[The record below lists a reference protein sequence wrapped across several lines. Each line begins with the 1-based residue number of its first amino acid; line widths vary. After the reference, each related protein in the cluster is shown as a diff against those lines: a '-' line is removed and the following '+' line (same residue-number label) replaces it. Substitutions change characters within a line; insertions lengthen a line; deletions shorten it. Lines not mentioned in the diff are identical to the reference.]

1 MVASWKQRNVIIV
14 VNKDTLLPSVGQ
26 DLNGTP
32 QSTQQS
38 DNFEV
43 PTSFIRTVRPSRVDR
58 IHTVEECSCAPIEV
72 QMMVN
77 GQMLDMEID
86 TGADKTRREFLRV
99 QARYGNQKAKLA
111 LIGNWMKYIRLPL
124 FESNHR
130 LATRFR
136 ERLSKIEPR
145 PRRFFKPS
153 IDWRNKELSRW
164 CLKKMASMW
173 QVTVNQVLS
182 VEQYPLP
189 KPEDLFATLAE
200 GNNSS
205 YSECTSPQL

>member
-1 MVASWKQRNVIIV
+1 MVASSKQRNVIIV

-111 LIGNWMKYIRLPL
+111 LIRLPLRLPL

-145 PRRFFKPS
+145 PRRFFKP
-153 IDWRNKELSRW
+153 
-164 CLKKMASMW
+164 
-173 QVTVNQVLS
+173 
-182 VEQYPLP
+182 
-189 KPEDLFATLAE
+189 
-200 GNNSS
+200 
-205 YSECTSPQL
+205 